1 MTGTQVHVEQSTVTT
16 VEVTSEQQTTIEVT
30 KEVIQTM
37 EHEQK
42 QTESDEPAII
52 HLSKDDIE
60 EYEES
65 QAKFRELWEK
75 KREKVRYF

>member
-1 MTGTQVHVEQSTVTT
+1 M
-16 VEVTSEQQTTIEVT
+16 
-30 KEVIQTM
+30 EVIQTV
-37 EHEQK
+37 ETGEQK

-75 KREKVRYF
+75 KREKVSNSWIDFYSFIWFRWEVLLKLLLLHKSCF